1 MEKIQFSKLNGLV
14 LIGGKSKR
22 MGSDKG
28 LLHYYD
34 KPHKKQTYELLQ
46 AVLPDATVYY
56 AINPNQE
63 QADNTIVDLY
73 PDLGPFGA
81 ILSAFEKDSATAYF
95 VLATDLP
102 FISIA
107 LLKELIN
114 KRDISKIAT
123 TFQGNDKDFP
133 EPLITIWEAK
143 VYPIL
148 KKAKAQK
155 SFSLTKLLKSN
166 DIAIVKVDANF
177 IRNINTLSQYHEVK
191 EILNKNL

>member
-22 MGSDKG
+22 MGSDKS

-34 KPHKKQTYELLQ
+34 KPHKKQTYNLLQ
-46 AVLPDATVYY
+46 AVLPDATIFY

-81 ILSAFEKDSATAYF
+81 ILSAFEKDSTTAYF

-107 LLKELIN
+107 LLKNLI
-114 KRDISKIAT
+114 KHRDTSKIAT

-143 VYPIL
+143 AYPIL
-148 KKAKAQK
+148 KKAKEQQ
-155 SFSLTKLLKSN
+155 SFSLTKILKNN
-166 DIAIVKVDANF
+166 DIAIINVNANF